1 MVLILQVSIFKT
13 RNAENLCSLVL
24 TPNFQ
29 PLRLKMQ
36 EIWEGI
42 KIKENTAEAME
53 EDDEDEDV
61 DWEEG

>member
-1 MVLILQVSIFKT
+1 MRVDAPTKAT
-13 RNAENLCSLVL
+13 RVDAPTKATEIDDE
-24 TPNFQ
+24 
-29 PLRLKMQ
+29 M
-36 EIWEGI
+36 IWEGI